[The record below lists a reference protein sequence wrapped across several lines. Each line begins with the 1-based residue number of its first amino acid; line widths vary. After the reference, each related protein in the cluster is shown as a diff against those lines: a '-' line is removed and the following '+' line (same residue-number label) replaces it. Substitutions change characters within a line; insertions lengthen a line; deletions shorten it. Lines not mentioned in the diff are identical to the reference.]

1 MRYNTIKLND
11 IANAP
16 GISVSVYLQGCPHHC
31 NNCFNPETWD
41 FDAGQEFT
49 QETMQSIIS
58 GLTKNGVPRVLSI
71 LGGEPLCPENQFLT
85 LLIINTVKESLPN
98 TKIFIWTGY
107 LFEHILQDHS
117 NNMAHIL
124 EKTNVI
130 VDGPYI
136 DSLRDI
142 SLKMRG
148 SSNQRIIDVQKSL
161 EQNKV
166 ILWE

>member
-1 MRYNTIKLND
+1 MR
-11 IANAP
+11 
-16 GISVSVYLQGCPHHC
+16 
-31 NNCFNPETWD
+31 
-41 FDAGQEFT
+41 
-49 QETMQSIIS
+49 SIIS

-117 NNMAHIL
+117 NNMVHIL

-161 EQNKV
+161 EQGKV
-166 ILWE
+166 VLWKD